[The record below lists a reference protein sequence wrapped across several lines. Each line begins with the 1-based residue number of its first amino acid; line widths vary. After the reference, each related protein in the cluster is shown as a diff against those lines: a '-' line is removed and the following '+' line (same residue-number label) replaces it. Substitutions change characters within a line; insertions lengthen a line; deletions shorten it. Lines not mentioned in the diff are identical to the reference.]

1 MCKAVTRV
9 ISASKLEGVQKIH
22 NLWRLYVKEATARL
36 KLFVNKSILI
46 NGKNITLYDQ
56 NPYVSRQELSS
67 GRNGSI
73 QVPQANDKIT
83 VKHLPLSVSN
93 EEIRI
98 MLEEKGVHLVSSIMY
113 SQIRDSDGH
122 LTRFKCGDRFL
133 YVKPLNA
140 PLPRKEKIG
149 NFPCLIFHNG
159 QDINCIACGE
169 RGHKVGD
176 PTCTEKPR
184 PSEQI
189 LAFKS
194 YAHPLSNHF
203 PCQLNIYEQVFR
215 SAEHAYFW
223 FMATDFGKPQL
234 AEEIHKANHA
244 GAAKRLSKNIANDE
258 TRWRWE
264 EDNVQVMKDILCAK
278 AKQCKEFYN
287 CLMEN
292 KSNGILLAEATPS
305 KFWGT
310 GLSLYVTQN
319 CSPGFWPGH
328 NMLGALLMELSE
340 SLSGSDEPDETAME
354 EGAGEGDA
362 VLHQS
367 QSRDNSPEDL
377 HRKSDDHSPEV
388 LHLQSH
394 DLSLLSSTATPNTT
408 TITTS
413 NTGTPPHTP
422 VRPNLDR
429 HTNKVLT
436 RVSRATKTKI
446 KKGNSS
452 KQRDSKTLAKS
463 SKDSSQTPQNQKD
476 IRTAFLDSKR
486 KFMDSSP
493 DGILMSDCKSQRT
506 DEKPG

>member
-22 NLWRLYVKEATARL
+22 NLWRLYVKETTARL
-36 KLFVNKSILI
+36 ELFVNKSILI
-46 NGKNITLYDQ
+46 NGKNIALYDL
-56 NPYVSRQELSS
+56 NPYISRQELSN

-98 MLEEKGVHLVSSIMY
+98 MLEEKGVNLVSSIMY

-122 LTRFKCGDRFL
+122 LTRFKSGDCFL
-133 YVKPLNA
+133 FVKPKSA
-140 PLPRKEKIG
+140 PLPRKEKVC

-176 PTCTEKPR
+176 PTCTAKPR
-184 PSEQI
+184 PYEQI
-189 LAFKS
+189 LSFKS
-194 YAHPLSNHF
+194 YVHPLSNHF

-244 GAAKRLSKNIANDE
+244 GAAKRLSENIASDE
-258 TRWRWE
+258 ARWKWE
-264 EDNVQVMKDILCAK
+264 EDNAQVMKDILCTK
-278 AKQCKEFYN
+278 AKQCKEFYK

-310 GLSLYVTQN
+310 GLSLYITQN
-319 CSPGFWPGH
+319 CSPGFWPRH

-340 SLSGSDEPDETAME
+340 SLSGSDEPVETAME
-354 EGAGEGDA
+354 EGAGEGDGEGDA

-377 HRKSDDHSPEV
+377 HRMSDDHSPEV
-388 LHLQSH
+388 SHLQSQ
-394 DLSLLSSTATPNTT
+394 DLSLLSSTATPNVTAN
-408 TITTS
+408 TTS
-413 NTGTPPHTP
+413 NTGIPPYTP
-422 VRPNLDR
+422 VKPNPDR
-429 HTNKVLT
+429 HANKVISKS
-436 RVSRATKTKI
+436 VKSNKDKD
-446 KKGNSS
+446 KKGS
-452 KQRDSKTLAKS
+452 KQKDNIILAK
-463 SKDSSQTPQNQKD
+463 SSQTPQNEKD

>member
-1 MCKAVTRV
+1 M
-9 ISASKLEGVQKIH
+9 
-22 NLWRLYVKEATARL
+22 
-36 KLFVNKSILI
+36 
-46 NGKNITLYDQ
+46 
-56 NPYVSRQELSS
+56 SS
-67 GRNGSI
+67 GRNVSI

-122 LTRFKCGDRFL
+122 LTRFKSGDRFL
-133 YVKPLNA
+133 YVKPR
-140 PLPRKEKIG
+140 RKKIG

-169 RGHKVGD
+169 RSHKVGD
-176 PTCTEKPR
+176 PTCTAKPR
-184 PSEQI
+184 PNEQI
-189 LAFKS
+189 LVFKS
-194 YAHPLSNHF
+194 YVHPLSNHF
-203 PCQLNIYEQVFR
+203 SCQLNIYEQVFR

-223 FMATDFGKPQL
+223 FMATDFGKPQP

-328 NMLGALLMELSE
+328 NMLGALLMEFSE
-340 SLSGSDEPDETAME
+340 SLSGSDEPNETVMG
-354 EGAGEGDA
+354 EGAGEEDA
-362 VLHQS
+362 VLQQS
-367 QSRDNSPEDL
+367 QSRDHSPEDL
-377 HRKSDDHSPEV
+377 HRKSEDHSPEV

-394 DLSLLSSTATPNTT
+394 DLSLLSSTTTPNATAN
-408 TITTS
+408 TTS

-422 VRPNLDR
+422 VRPNPDR
-429 HTNKVLT
+429 HANKVI
-436 RVSRATKTKI
+436 SKSNKDKD
-446 KKGNSS
+446 KKGNNS
-452 KQRDSKTLAKS
+452 KQKDSKTLAKS
-463 SKDSSQTPQNQKD
+463 SKNSSQTPQNQKD
-476 IRTAFLDSKR
+476 IRTAFLASKR

-493 DGILMSDCKSQRT
+493 DGIPMSDCKSQRT